1 MSERIPLSV
10 RSARMAKAAMRRCQ
24 EVRNGGKAERCAL
37 NLSSIDKRF
46 RTCPF
51 HEVCEKATFRGW
63 VTVIRFRLKKEKG
76 NNAES

>member
-1 MSERIPLSV
+1 MSEKLSINAL
-10 RSARMAKAAMRRCQ
+10 SAGMANSAMRRCR
-24 EVRNGGKAERCAL
+24 ERREGGKPERCAL

-51 HEVCEKATFRGW
+51 HEACEKATFRGW

>member
-1 MSERIPLSV
+1 MSDKRSLNV
-10 RSARMAKAAMRRCQ
+10 LSARMASSAMRRCRDRQ
-24 EVRNGGKAERCAL
+24 EGGKPERCAL

-51 HEVCEKATFRGW
+51 HGVCEKATFRGW
-63 VTVIRFRLKKEKG
+63 ITVIRFRLKKEKE

>member
-1 MSERIPLSV
+1 MSEKASLNALSI
-10 RSARMAKAAMRRCQ
+10 RLANSAMRRCRERQ
-24 EVRNGGKAERCAL
+24 EGGKPERCAL

-51 HEVCEKATFRGW
+51 HDLCEKATFRGW
-63 VTVIRFRLKKEKG
+63 VTVIRFRLKKERK

>member
-1 MSERIPLSV
+1 MSEKPSLNALS
-10 RSARMAKAAMRRCQ
+10 AGMANSAMRRCQ
-24 EVRNGGKAERCAL
+24 EVREGGKPERCAL

-51 HEVCEKATFRGW
+51 HGVCEKATFRGW
-63 VTVIRFRLKKEKG
+63 VTVIRFRLKKERE

>member
-1 MSERIPLSV
+1 MSKKLPLNAL
-10 RSARMAKAAMRRCQ
+10 SARLAKSAMRRCQ
-24 EVRNGGKAERCAL
+24 ERQEGGRPERCAL

-51 HEVCEKATFRGW
+51 HGVCEKATFRGW

>member
-1 MSERIPLSV
+1 MSEKFPLNAL
-10 RSARMAKAAMRRCQ
+10 SARLAHSAMRRCR
-24 EVRNGGKAERCAL
+24 ERREGGKSERCAL

-63 VTVIRFRLKKEKG
+63 VTVIRFRLKKERE
-76 NNAES
+76 NNAKS

>member
-1 MSERIPLSV
+1 MSEKHSLNSI
-10 RSARMAKAAMRRCQ
+10 SAKMASSAMRRCKERQ
-24 EVRNGGKAERCAL
+24 EGGKPERCAL

-51 HEVCEKATFRGW
+51 HRACEKATFRGW

>member
-1 MSERIPLSV
+1 MIEKPSLNVLST
-10 RSARMAKAAMRRCQ
+10 RMANSAMRRCQ
-24 EVRNGGKAERCAL
+24 ERQEGGKPERCAL

-63 VTVIRFRLKKEKG
+63 VTVIRFRLKKEREKQC
-76 NNAES
+76 